1 LLSAEF
7 SSAGFTSSCAGSAA
21 FSEGFPFS
29 SEGLPSSS
37 EGLTSSSDGFVASS
51 EGLPSS
57 SEGFTSSDGFPS
69 SSDGFPSTS
78 DVPST
83 FSEVVCLL
91 AVLSNVSTAVVSFGF
106 PSLFSG
112 SEYFSTASSPMGPS
126 RSLAGLPAESRKLE
140 IRISTK
146 VF

>member
-1 LLSAEF
+1 MLSAEF

-57 SEGFTSSDGFPS
+57 SEGLPS

-83 FSEVVCLL
+83 FSEVVCSL